1 VAQPI
6 LDLAAGAVTGYEAL
20 ARFPNPPGGE
30 PQDWFAAAHRAGL
43 GAVLEARAVARALE
57 LGSGRPAGSVFS
69 VNVSPSVLDT
79 PVFNAV
85 LPADLTGLQ
94 FEITEHELADDASA
108 LIASL
113 DRLRERGAQ
122 IAVDDVGEGYAG
134 LKRVMGVRP
143 DVLKI
148 DRAIVAGVSADPAK
162 VALLEAI
169 VHYAART
176 GGRVCAEGI
185 ETVEDLKVVADLDVA
200 LAQGWIVGRPAGE
213 FFAASPEA
221 RATCA
226 AARAGGLR
234 GDATGP
240 PHDVIQLLD
249 ALAAA
254 GDLGAALR
262 QLSGAAPLLACE
274 QVQLAMLD
282 GERLT
287 GPDGGQTDSSL
298 GDSPTARTVLADRI
312 PGHLLASTASDGG
325 DHQLLA
331 ASGCDSLL
339 LLPLVSAGRTV
350 GLLECFRAD
359 ERPWSH
365 AQLRTART
373 VAAAVGPVTDNL
385 WALAPHP

>member
-1 VAQPI
+1 M
-6 LDLAAGAVTGYEAL
+6 
-20 ARFPNPPGGE
+20 
-30 PQDWFAAAHRAGL
+30 
-43 GAVLEARAVARALE
+43 
-57 LGSGRPAGSVFS
+57 
-69 VNVSPSVLDT
+69 
-79 PVFNAV
+79 
-85 LPADLTGLQ
+85 LPRDLTGLQ

-134 LKRVMGVRP
+134 LKRVMGIRP

-148 DRAIVAGVSADPAK
+148 DRAIVAGVSTDPAK

-200 LAQGWIVGRPAGE
+200 LAQGWVVGRPAGE
-213 FFAASPEA
+213 FFEASAEA

-234 GDATGP
+234 GDPTGP

-254 GDLGAALR
+254 GDLDAALR
-262 QLSGAAPLLACE
+262 QLTGAAPLLGCE
-274 QVQLAMLD
+274 HVHLAMLD
-282 GERLT
+282 GGRLS
-287 GPDGGQTDSSL
+287 DGANGRAL
-298 GDSPTARTVLADRI
+298 NDSPTARTVLADRV
-312 PGHLLASTASDGG
+312 PGHLRASTASAGG

-331 ASGCDSLL
+331 DSGCDSLL

-350 GLLECFRAD
+350 GLLECFRSD
-359 ERPWSH
+359 ERPWSR

-373 VAAAVGPVTDNL
+373 VAAAAGPVTANL
-385 WALAPHP
+385 GALAPHP